1 MQSKLLLNHINLS
14 EWKFT
19 GQTLLEMRNSKQ
31 TLSKSWKGII
41 VKTTMNNLIFLQ
53 HVQRRSCQESCKKLV
68 FYILC
73 KMKKF
78 SCFFIVITE
87 KKCMECPGC
96 KTVNDCGTC
105 KYCKDKRKFGGPGIK
120 KKACEKKKCTSVK
133 VRFCIMQS

>member
-1 MQSKLLLNHINLS
+1 
-14 EWKFT
+14 
-19 GQTLLEMRNSKQ
+19 
-31 TLSKSWKGII
+31 
-41 VKTTMNNLIFLQ
+41 
-53 HVQRRSCQESCKKLV
+53 
-68 FYILC
+68 
-73 KMKKF
+73 MKKF